1 LAEETKKDI
10 EEARV
15 KRLPKPVVVMDYQ
28 RCQVEECELGVCL
41 ASLKCPRNILR
52 QETPFEMPDIYPGLC
67 RGCGLCTPACPFGA
81 IQIR

>member
-1 LAEETKKDI
+1 MRNLKRTKKRG
-10 EEARV
+10 ASA
-15 KRLPKPVVVMDYQ
+15 LPKPVIVMDYH
-28 RCQVEECELGVCL
+28 RCQVEECELGICL

-67 RGCGLCTPACPFGA
+67 RGCGLCTPACPFEA